1 MNERIRTLLQ
11 GRKER
16 IRRALGRDPEPRPGD
31 PAPLSEE
38 DREHLLGYARDLY
51 ENELAWEAITG
62 EESLDDGPLVALAFP
77 GFLAF
82 VRGLLLTE
90 TMPDSLAPA
99 SPRPEVVEDVL
110 VFLGERSLAMRE
122 ELTAEQLEPDEDAR
136 RRVALDM
143 TGGLIDLVLF
153 ELYGLD
159 EADIQTVE
167 AADFTG

>member
-1 MNERIRTLLQ
+1 MNERIGTLLE

-16 IRRALGRDPEPRPGD
+16 IRRALGREPRRRPGD
-31 PAPLSEE
+31 PVPLPAQ

-51 ENELAWEAITG
+51 ENELAWEDITG

-99 SPRPEVVEDVL
+99 SPRPEVVDDVL
-110 VFLGERSLAMRE
+110 VFLAGRSLTMKE
-122 ELTAEQLEPDEDAR
+122 ELTVGQLPPDEDVR
-136 RRVALDM
+136 SRVALDM
-143 TGGLIDLVLF
+143 TGALIDLVLF

-159 EADIQTVE
+159 EAEIRIVE
-167 AADFTG
+167 AADSTD